1 MGSWVILWATD
12 VAASLSHPGGN
23 ITGTCRYASS
33 HRAEA
38 ARRRNL
44 LQPRRDIDAGAEYV
58 VLLDHVAV
66 GQCCGRRG
74 RSMSDFGTNAKC
86 RTGPR
91 TSDVGG
97 KPDVVTMRSN
107 RRP

>member
-74 RSMSDFGTNAKC
+74 RSMSDFGTN
-86 RTGPR
+86 R
-91 TSDVGG
+91 TSRIVRGSSAIRG
-97 KPDVVTMRSN
+97 KADIE
-107 RRP
+107 